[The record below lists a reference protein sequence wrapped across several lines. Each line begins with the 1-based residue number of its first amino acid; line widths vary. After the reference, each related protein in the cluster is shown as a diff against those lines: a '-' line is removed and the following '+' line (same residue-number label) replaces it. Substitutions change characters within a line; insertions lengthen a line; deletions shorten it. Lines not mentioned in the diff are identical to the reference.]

1 MRYMVQTKKISS
13 LRRGLDVKRGVVGC
27 RGNEIIWRS
36 KNMLLYESATQVSIS
51 VFPLFLE
58 HFNTTLSRVPLS

>member
-1 MRYMVQTKKISS
+1 MRYTNKENKFIKK
-13 LRRGLDVKRGVVGC
+13 RFGFEGVKRGVVGC
-27 RGNEIIWRS
+27 RGKEIIWRS

-58 HFNTTLSRVPLS
+58 HFILTQL